1 MFFWFS
7 GVEVGTK
14 IEQTSIGKSRPRRDV
29 SFCDPKTPQEAT
41 KTPQDAPKTPQDA
54 PKTRPRRPKTPPRR
68 AQDAPRRAQY
78 APKTPQDGLKRRTKR
93 PKTPQDAGKKGF
105 QKRSEAQSPPDLD
118 FGAFWGGFWTVFG
131 MILEG
136 FRVDLGGQ
144 MEQDRYTEG
153 HSEPPRATESHR
165 DSQRAIGKNR
175 EPQRA
180 TESHREPKK
189 PFEKKRR
196 FPFLIESGLCW
207 DGFASQK
214 SWLTGSAFPARNV
227 VFRLAPQDNSV
238 GRGRSGGGWCPA
250 APGGTAG
257 G

>member
-1 MFFWFS
+1 MLTSRGSFLKKALKTNEKSLFFWFS

-41 KTPQDAPKTPQDA
+41 KTPQDAPKTPRDA
-54 PKTRPRRPKTPPRR
+54 PKTRPRRSQMPPRRAQDTPRR
-68 AQDAPRRAQY
+68 AQDAP
-78 APKTPQDGLKRRTKR
+78 KTPQGGPKRRTRR

-118 FGAFWGGFWTVFG
+118 FGAFRGGFWTVFG

-136 FRVDLGGQ
+136 FRVDLGSQ

-153 HSEPPRATESHR
+153 HREPPRATESHR
-165 DSQRAIGKNR
+165 DSQRAIGKNS

-180 TESHREPKK
+180 TESHGEP
-189 PFEKKRR
+189 RTAT
-196 FPFLIESGLCW
+196 
-207 DGFASQK
+207 AS
-214 SWLTGSAFPARNV
+214 F
-227 VFRLAPQDNSV
+227 
-238 GRGRSGGGWCPA
+238 
-250 APGGTAG
+250 
-257 G
+257 